1 MSRVKQT
8 LEGFETV
15 AKVEFQS
22 EKEQFEITYR
32 FNQPMG
38 DEFRKAV
45 SDVVI
50 FPGVRKFLGNV
61 GNSLNNSFDQG
72 P

>member
-15 AKVEFQS
+15 AKVEFQP
-22 EKEQFEITYR
+22 EKEQFEIKYR
-32 FNQPMG
+32 SDRPMG

-45 SDVVI
+45 TDVVI

-61 GNSLNNSFDQG
+61 GDSLNNSFDQG

>member
-1 MSRVKQT
+1 MNRVRQT
-8 LEGFETV
+8 LEGFESV
-15 AKVEFQS
+15 SNVEFQS
-22 EKEQFEITYR
+22 EREQFEVTYR
-32 FNQPMG
+32 LEQLMG

-45 SDVVI
+45 TDVII

-61 GNSLNNSFDQG
+61 GNSLNNSSDQS

>member
-1 MSRVKQT
+1 
-8 LEGFETV
+8 
-15 AKVEFQS
+15 VEFQS
-22 EKEQFEITYR
+22 EREQFEVTYR
-32 FNQPMG
+32 LEQLMG

-45 SDVVI
+45 TDVII

-61 GNSLNNSFDQG
+61 GNSLNNSSDQS